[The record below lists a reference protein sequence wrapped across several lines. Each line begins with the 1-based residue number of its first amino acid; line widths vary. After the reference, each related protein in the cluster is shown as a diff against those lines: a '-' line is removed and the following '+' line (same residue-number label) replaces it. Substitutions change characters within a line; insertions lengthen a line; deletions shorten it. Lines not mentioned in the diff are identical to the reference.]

1 MSATPLKTAELQAT
15 LDRPG
20 IVIIDCWAPWCAP
33 CRAFAPVFDSASERH
48 PGVTFLKANVDEEP
62 ELARA
67 FGVRGIPTLVA
78 FRDGVPLFSRAGLLP
93 EPALDA
99 LVKELEA
106 LDMNEVR
113 RLIAEEE
120 RERRG
125 PLAPQP

>member
-1 MSATPLKTAELQAT
+1 MSATPLKTEELEAT

-20 IVIIDCWAPWCAP
+20 IVLIDCWAPWCAP
-33 CRAFAPVFDSASERH
+33 CRAFAPIYDRAAERH

-78 FRDGVPLFSRAGLLP
+78 FRDGVPLLAQAGMLP

-99 LVKELEA
+99 LINEIQA

-113 RLIAEEE
+113 RRIFEAE
-120 RERRG
+120 RKQMTG
-125 PLAPQP
+125 T